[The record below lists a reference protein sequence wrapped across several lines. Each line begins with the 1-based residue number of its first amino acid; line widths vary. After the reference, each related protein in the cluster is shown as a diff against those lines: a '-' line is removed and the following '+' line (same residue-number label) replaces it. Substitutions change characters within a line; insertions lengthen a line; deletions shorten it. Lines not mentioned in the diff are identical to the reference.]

1 MLVVIPVICARDQAK
16 VFQHLLL
23 LQQAG
28 IVLIITHVS
37 LCGQAQAHGEEGALP
52 SAENVRHPAKT
63 H

>member
-1 MLVVIPVICARDQAK
+1 MSVVTPVICAKDQAK

-28 IVLIITHVS
+28 IVLIIMHVS
-37 LCGQAQAHGEEGALP
+37 LCASIGEEGALP